1 MFSYSSL
8 SIGYLGHA
16 MKCGHEIHH
25 IELCL
30 VLPTHIQQVLCRRT
44 HAQTPIQLGIFRI
57 LTYSLSRFRKEGV
70 GTTVKGL
77 RYDLVCINWQHQSQS
92 ILTCFRVTNSR
103 HALKPSNC
111 FAILFRF
118 SARILASKEVR
129 VLTISKRASNQHEIH
144 IRFHSLMGIRNPNL
158 RLRHHVSSTKATS
171 QPIARQWL
179 WFKKMLTLVSTCRGF
194 ALMSLFAPCTW
205 INSYAIIMFIENMWL
220 SNYQTL
226 APLKSYG
233 SKDLVHTDLI
243 WINDFQVSSFIWP
256 RLRTP
261 SVWLWKSANIKKTH
275 SNVSNQII
283 SSIKPLT
290 YKLCR
295 SKVPTKLSIFNFFY
309 LFDSSFKR

>member
-1 MFSYSSL
+1 MRSRNSPYRTLPGASHTHPAGLVQTYSCSNADSAWHFQNPHVLFVEVSKRGSRHHCKRTALWPCLHQLTAPVSVNFDMFSCHKFTTCSETKQL
-8 SIGYLGHA
+8 
-16 MKCGHEIHH
+16 
-25 IELCL
+25 LCH
-30 VLPTHIQQVLCRRT
+30 PFPFQCANPCQQRGTR
-44 HAQTPIQLGIFRI
+44 AQ
-57 LTYSLSRFRKEGV
+57 
-70 GTTVKGL
+70 
-77 RYDLVCINWQHQSQS
+77 N
-92 ILTCFRVTNSR
+92 
-103 HALKPSNC
+103 
-111 FAILFRF
+111 
-118 SARILASKEVR
+118 
-129 VLTISKRASNQHEIH
+129 ISKRASNQHEIH

-295 SKVPTKLSIFNFFY
+295 SKVPTKLFIFNFFY